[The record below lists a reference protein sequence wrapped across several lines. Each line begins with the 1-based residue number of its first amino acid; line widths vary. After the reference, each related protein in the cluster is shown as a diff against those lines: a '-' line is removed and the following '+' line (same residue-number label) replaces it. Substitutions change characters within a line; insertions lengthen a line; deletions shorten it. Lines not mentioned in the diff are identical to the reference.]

1 MRNHNITPT
10 KAFTFTAFLCSLSG
24 GLHAKAP
31 SQVKNY
37 ELSKNLAKRTLPP
50 RPKSLDLDENDYLAP
65 NSIFQG
71 SYEHIYENDR
81 GSDDHIYENDRGSDD
96 HIYAEITHL
105 DQNKYPRDFQLPTKA
120 KSSSKE
126 KLQRSKSF
134 DLGTLRSFVKD
145 TVSSI
150 TEKKRAGSLPNL
162 AKRTLPPLP
171 QDEDGYLVPNSIF
184 QGKERDDRGS
194 DDHTKAK
201 SLNKE
206 KLRNTLQRAKSF
218 NFGSLRSFVKDT
230 VSSITEK
237 KRSGSL
243 PNLSGENSLDA
254 VVQEK
259 IFNAVKRL
267 KNSDEKNFEEAVQKE
282 IRQYKKE
289 LHEDSIQTNEKKAA
303 LVRKEILEYDAQ
315 VESFKK
321 GLREAIDSQ
330 NKNQEQVTEL

>member
-1 MRNHNITPT
+1 MKNQNITHT
-10 KAFTFTAFLCSLSG
+10 KAFTFFTLLCSFSG
-24 GLHAKAP
+24 GIHAKAP

-37 ELSKNLAKRTLPP
+37 E
-50 RPKSLDLDENDYLAP
+50 DYLVP

-71 SYEHIYENDR
+71 KERDDRGSDDHIYENDR

-105 DQNKYPRDFQLPTKA
+105 DA
-120 KSSSKE
+120 
-126 KLQRSKSF
+126 
-134 DLGTLRSFVKD
+134 
-145 TVSSI
+145 
-150 TEKKRAGSLPNL
+150 
-162 AKRTLPPLP
+162 
-171 QDEDGYLVPNSIF
+171 DEDDYLVPNSIF

-194 DDHTKAK
+194 DDHIYAEILDPRDLQRPTKAK
-201 SLNKE
+201 SSNKE
-206 KLRNTLQRAKSF
+206 KLRKTLQRAKSF

-243 PNLSGENSLDA
+243 PNLTSNDEGSKFSRTFFSQGKLQRSKSFDLGSLRSFVKDTVSSITEKKRSGSLPNLSGKNSLDA

-259 IFNAVKRL
+259 ISNAVKRL
-267 KNSDEKNFEEAVQKE
+267 KNSDEKNFEEAFQEE
-282 IRQYKKE
+282 IRQYKKA
-289 LHEDSIQTNEKKAA
+289 LHKAAFHFSIQTNEKQAAQAA
-303 LVRKEILEYDAQ
+303 LVWEKILEYDAQ

-330 NKNQEQVTEL
+330 NNNQEQVTEL